1 MEIYEK
7 KSFKEFGTLRVYD
20 VHSGMDW
27 TRDFIGDCE
36 DLSYDEET
44 ERYLMDEDG
53 FMFWQRACRIQQAF
67 DNAFEGAEWEVKDL
81 ISKGIGIDG
90 DLSMDIE
97 RMEAF
102 LEKTP
107 VRYDDVEGVVK
118 IDPSEIEAD
127 DQMDFSF
134 EIQELGAMGYLGPRV
149 VFLDKDQYEAV
160 NAEYGVKE

>member
-1 MEIYEK
+1 MKIYDK
-7 KSFKEFGTLRVYD
+7 KSGKEFGTISVSD
-20 VHSGMDW
+20 VNSGMDW

-67 DNAFEGAEWEVKDL
+67 DNAFDGAEWEVKDL

-90 DLSMDIE
+90 DLNMDIE
-97 RMEAF
+97 RMADF

-118 IDPSEIEAD
+118 IDHSEIEAD
-127 DQMDFSF
+127 EQKEFPF
-134 EIQELGAMGYLGPRV
+134 EIQELGALGFFGPRV
-149 VFLDKDQYEAV
+149 VFLDQDQYEAV
-160 NAEYGVKE
+160 KAEYGIKE